1 MLVSV
6 EAIVTVSLDAFVVS
20 VTLEPAAKVR
30 VSAAPSATTSSC
42 PLTDIVLNASLA
54 PDDAAAAIVTAPPD
68 SVIVTLLPAVKAR
81 VSFEARVLPPAV
93 TGLKVLV
100 SDTELVIVTA
110 PPLSE
115 IVIPVPAVNAKVS
128 PFANV
133 LPPAVTVLG
142 AVR

>member
-1 MLVSV
+1 M
-6 EAIVTVSLDAFVVS
+6 
-20 VTLEPAAKVR
+20 
-30 VSAAPSATTSSC
+30 
-42 PLTDIVLNASLA
+42 
-54 PDDAAAAIVTAPPD
+54 
-68 SVIVTLLPAVKAR
+68 
-81 VSFEARVLPPAV
+81 
-93 TGLKVLV
+93 LV

-115 IVIPVPAVNAKVS
+115 IVIPVPAVKARVS

>member
-6 EAIVTVSLDAFVVS
+6 AAIVTVSLDAFVVS

-30 VSAAPSATTSSC
+30 VSVAESATTLSC
-42 PLTDIVLNASLA
+42 PLTAIVLNASLA
-54 PDDAAAAIVTAPPD
+54 PEDAAAVIVTAPPD
-68 SVIVTLLPAVKAR
+68 SAIVILLPAVKAR
-81 VSFEARVLPPAV
+81 
-93 TGLKVLV
+93 
-100 SDTELVIVTA
+100 
-110 PPLSE
+110 
-115 IVIPVPAVNAKVS
+115 VS